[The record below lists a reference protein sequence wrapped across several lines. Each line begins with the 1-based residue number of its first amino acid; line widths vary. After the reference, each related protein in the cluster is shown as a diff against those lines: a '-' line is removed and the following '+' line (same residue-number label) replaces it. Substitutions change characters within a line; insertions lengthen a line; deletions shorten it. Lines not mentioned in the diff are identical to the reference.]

1 MTCSSP
7 PSDLLS
13 HRLLY
18 TANSAH
24 KEARRAAKQLLV
36 AIVGVGGHGVGAY
49 GTNTSF
55 PAGCPA
61 MLS

>member
-1 MTCSSP
+1 MLITSCRP
-7 PSDLLS
+7 AFP
-13 HRLLY
+13 RLLY

-24 KEARRAAKQLLV
+24 KEARRAAKQLLA
-36 AIVGVGGHGVGAY
+36 AIVSVGGHGVGAY